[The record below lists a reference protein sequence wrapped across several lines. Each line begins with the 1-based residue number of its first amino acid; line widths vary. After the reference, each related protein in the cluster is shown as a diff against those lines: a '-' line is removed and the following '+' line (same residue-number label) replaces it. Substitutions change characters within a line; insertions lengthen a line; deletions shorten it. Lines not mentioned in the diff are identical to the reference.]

1 MSSNLSQ
8 FLLILLLLT
17 PLFGHAAP
25 VQARCPVNAADLYA
39 EFKQYREH
47 LNSASRLKQL
57 TPYFS
62 NAFNQYYSAKLM
74 PGATQGRY
82 LTHYWDNLNTAKDIV
97 IIYQYTVQ
105 CANHGDNATLTL
117 LAILEQPFSEQGST
131 TQTGLVDLWE
141 VSVHYVKQGRR
152 WLIDSFEYIKSPSE
166 QTFTESQ
173 IVDNFAV
180 IR

>member
-1 MSSNLSQ
+1 LQ
-8 FLLILLLLT
+8 
-17 PLFGHAAP
+17 H
-25 VQARCPVNAADLYA
+25 
-39 EFKQYREH
+39 
-47 LNSASRLKQL
+47 L

-62 NAFNQYYSAKLM
+62 DAFNQYYSAKLV
-74 PGATQGRY
+74 PGDSHDRY

-105 CANHGDNATLTL
+105 CSNQSDNATLNL

-131 TQTGLVDLWE
+131 SQSALVDLWE
-141 VSVHYVKQGRR
+141 VKVHYVKQGQR
-152 WLIDSFEYIKSPSE
+152 WLIESFEYLKSPSE

>member
-1 MSSNLSQ
+1 MSSNPSQ
-8 FLLILLLLT
+8 FLIAWLLLA
-17 PLFGHAAP
+17 PLFAHAALA
-25 VQARCPVNAADLYA
+25 QAQCQVNSADLYA
-39 EFKQYREH
+39 EFKHYREH
-47 LNSASRLKQL
+47 LNRANRLQHL

-62 NAFNQYYSAKLM
+62 NAFNQYYAAKLK
-74 PGATQGRY
+74 PGETRGRY

-97 IIYQYTVQ
+97 IIYQYTMQ
-105 CANHGDNATLTL
+105 CANHGDSATLNL
-117 LAILEQPFSEQGST
+117 LAILEQPFSEQGAT
-131 TQTGLVDLWE
+131 TQSGLVDLWE
-141 VSVHYVKQGRR
+141 VKVHYVKQGQR